1 MAVVEPIGKLQADE
15 TAEKWFASD
24 RTIPESQIFRSR
36 IFDFVN
42 FTSQRMLVPSLH
54 QLSEIRTIF
63 PGTEPHIIFELTDF
77 SSDSGPYDIGQGEK
91 A

>member
-1 MAVVEPIGKLQADE
+1 MAVVEPIEKLQADE
-15 TAEKWFASD
+15 TAEKWFARDS
-24 RTIPESQIFRSR
+24 TKPESQIFRSR
-36 IFDFVN
+36 TSDFVN
-42 FTSQRMLVPSLH
+42 FTSQRVLAPLLH

-77 SSDSGPYDIGQGEK
+77 SSDSGPDEIGQGQK